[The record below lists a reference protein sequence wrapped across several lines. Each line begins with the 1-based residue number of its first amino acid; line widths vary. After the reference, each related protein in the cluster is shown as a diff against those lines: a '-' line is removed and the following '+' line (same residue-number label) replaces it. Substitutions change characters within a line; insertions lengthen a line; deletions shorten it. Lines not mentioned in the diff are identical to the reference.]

1 MYRGLICCLFV
12 LVVCSGG
19 GAEAAAPLQDVSK
32 DGREIDLA
40 IGGAGGVYF
49 LASPGELVV
58 DVEKRDRNR
67 RGRQTDLRAIL
78 VGPDRRVLQDVTLPD
93 DGRPKGSGVGPP
105 RGARLSTSVGRKGVY
120 ALNVTVSNDRYG
132 DDIIWGFRTNCPRY
146 LIETSRGH
154 RDERHQE
161 PIVLLNP
168 SKSGNVCFVPRK
180 GAFGMEVTNLPN
192 DVKTL
197 PVYDAKGALI
207 DRLQVGADG
216 RASHRFAADVHR
228 EVVPWR
234 LHLAKQRATLQID
247 GVTRWDREDLYPD
260 LGYWTPDPASWFPFR
275 AHRWLLTPYSR
286 TVYGRAGDNGE
297 VAFRVHNNSARPKTV
312 RLGIEFPDGA
322 WPARLS
328 VQQVVAKPKETA
340 EVTIRYTV
348 PAEGQTRVCHL
359 RATPAD
365 DPDFSTYAT
374 LTVKAGISPATRPLA
389 MPWVL
394 KPYQHENERFG
405 YLPDCPL
412 DWEMYFD
419 LENRPFTRTRDGIEA
434 LRDGRWAACDLQTAV
449 RSRTPAFEGSL
460 AQSRISNTKI
470 AFDRDNDVYLLATFG
485 PRAALLHS
493 NDGGR
498 TFAAYGLGKRSGL
511 DVEQFSGHNV
521 PDGPPSVLRSI
532 RTASDKKLR
541 WRQISDLELL
551 VPRKENGRLSI
562 GKPILIS
569 RQSLGV
575 GSHSGVPSAVVSRG
589 SKVHVVWAEATDP
602 KVRVPGVP
610 TYVTTYDRK
619 TGVLGKPV
627 LVGYGAPPNDVHN
640 RPCIT
645 MDGKGTLHVLTG
657 THGSVFHY
665 ARSLRPNDAHSGWT
679 QAEPVGAGLLQ
690 TYIGLVCGPDGTL
703 HVVFR
708 LWRRDRKYHPSGAI
722 FATLA
727 YQRKRPGQPWEPPR
741 LLIVSALSE
750 YSIFYHRLTIDR
762 KGRLFLSYD
771 YWSTYWFYRTDHF
784 GNRRA
789 LLTSPDGGDTWKLAE
804 TRDLR

>member
-1 MYRGLICCLFV
+1 MYRGHISCVFV
-12 LVVCSGG
+12 LAVCLGG
-19 GAEAAAPLQDVSK
+19 GAEAAAPSQDVGK
-32 DGREIDLA
+32 DGGEINLA
-40 IGGAGGVYF
+40 IGGVGGVYF
-49 LASPGELVV
+49 LASPGKLVV

-67 RGRQTDLRAIL
+67 RGRRTDLRAIL

-93 DGRPKGSGVGPP
+93 DGRPTGSGVGPA
-105 RGARLSTSVGRKGVY
+105 RRARLSTQVARKGVY

-132 DDIIWGFRTNCPRY
+132 NDIIWGFRTNCPRY

-154 RDERHQE
+154 RDERHTE

-168 SKSGNVCFVPRK
+168 GKPGNVCFAPRR
-180 GAFGMEVTNLPN
+180 GAFGVEVTGLPG
-192 DVKTL
+192 DVKAL

-207 DRLQVGADG
+207 ERLQVGSDG
-216 RASHRFAADVHR
+216 RASHTFAADVHR
-228 EVVPWR
+228 EAVPWR
-234 LHLAKQRATLQID
+234 LHLAKQQATLQID
-247 GVTRWDREDLYPD
+247 GVTRWDRADLYPD
-260 LGYWTPDPASWFPFR
+260 LGYWTPEAGSWFPFR
-275 AHRWLLTPYSR
+275 PYRWLLTPYSR
-286 TVYGRAGDNGE
+286 TVYGRAGDHGE
-297 VAFRVHNNSARPKTV
+297 IAFRVHNNSGQPKTIL
-312 RLGIEFPDGA
+312 LGMEFPDGA

-328 VQQVVAKPKETA
+328 AQEVVVKSKETA
-340 EVTIRYTV
+340 EVTIRYSL

-359 RATPAD
+359 RATPAE
-365 DPDFSTYAT
+365 DPDFSTYST
-374 LTVKAGISPATRPLA
+374 LTVKAGEAPATRPLA
-389 MPWVL
+389 MPLVL
-394 KPYQHENERFG
+394 KPYHHENERFG
-405 YLPDCPL
+405 YLPGCPL

-419 LENRPFTRTRDGIEA
+419 LENRPFTRTRDGFEA
-434 LRDGRWAACDLQTAV
+434 LRDGRWVACDLQTAV
-449 RSRTPAFEGSL
+449 QSRTPGLDGAPSE
-460 AQSRISNTKI
+460 SRISNTKI
-470 AFDRDNDVYLLATFG
+470 AFDRDNDVYLLAAFG
-485 PRAALLHS
+485 RRAALLHS
-493 NDGGR
+493 KDGGR
-498 TFAAYGLGKRSGL
+498 TFAAYGLGKQGGV
-511 DVEQFSGHNV
+511 DIEQFSGHNV
-521 PDGPPSVLRSI
+521 PDGPPPVLRSI

-541 WRQISDLELL
+541 WRHISDLELF
-551 VPRKENGRLSI
+551 VPKKENGRLSI

-575 GSHSGVPSAVVSRG
+575 GGHSGVPSAVVSRG

-665 ARSLRPNDAHSGWT
+665 ARSAKPNDAHSGWSR
-679 QAEPVGAGLLQ
+679 AEPVGDGLLQ
-690 TYIGLVCGPDGTL
+690 TYIGMVCGSDGTL

-708 LWRRDRKYHPSGAI
+708 LWRRDREYFPSGAV

-727 YQRKRPGQPWEPPR
+727 YQRKRPGQPWESPR

-762 KGRLFLSYD
+762 RGRLFLSYD
-771 YWSTYWFYRTDHF
+771 YWSTHWFYRTDHF
-784 GNRRA
+784 GRRRA
-789 LLTSPDGGDTWKLAE
+789 LLTSTDGGDTWKLAE